1 MTDCTTDDVNTRQVK
16 GALAVISNF
25 IKQKKYTLALA
36 ECESAIQTF
45 GEHEKLKERKI
56 KILCH
61 QGDFDHA
68 YTIAKQWFE
77 DQPQSALAAKEVK
90 RLQVVIQALQDGDSD
105 EDDLEEQAGP
115 SEDISPLLNSEER
128 RSVSPDKV
136 PSNNDVRPTELP
148 CWCDFCDMK
157 FTSEA
162 ELETHC
168 RSDLHKKKI
177 TSDEDGRWR
186 YRYPPRGLSS
196 EEYTLCRSF
205 VETTKCHLGE
215 KCTQAHSTEELE
227 EWKERFKYKKE
238 QMKIAREKHLH
249 GTTYAEQLMEKLVNM
264 DNPKSLM
271 VQNVEY
277 AKIHLNSDLKVS
289 MTSKKCTNAWTFT
302 LTSKIPLHRVT
313 LLDDTNRIYFYIAS
327 VSVGPKKT
335 QKYQN
340 IENNCQEW
348 VSPDYNKSAAEHV
361 YRIKVIFKTDI
372 YGTFRQTL
380 VFDFGMEPLLSREMQ
395 IESAPIT
402 DTEKLSK
409 DLQMTDQGRWTNENI
424 QLTEYEN
431 KTNDYSLDEKKLLT
445 KYCLPESDKF
455 RIAEHLM
462 HPASKETYRIWMHEM
477 LYLEEWAQLEN
488 IARYNVQ
495 TELQVVDKFML
506 VPGSLIGG
514 AKYAHEGQM
523 FARVQLKENL
533 SEDSVGGRLIMN
545 SQVAWLSEVT
555 KTPVPTGELRK
566 VYEVIVEDKGKD
578 FIFLRLSKKCVS
590 DLGLSNDDNIEV
602 EIQFQL
608 NRLSK
613 CEMHAAIDGIST
625 LDLVFPP
632 PDKIPTTFWAST
644 EKEFCDLVSSKL
656 NSKQKEVVCGI
667 TAGRDLSLPPLLLLG
682 PYGTGKTYTLA
693 QAAVQSLE
701 DDNSRILICTH
712 SNSAADLYI
721 KEFIHPL
728 VKEGNLKAVP
738 LRIYYRH
745 RWKQTVPDVVLQYCP
760 LDMSGKSNFRMPT
773 KEDVEKHRI
782 IITTLSTARY
792 LCDLNLARDAFSH
805 IIVDEAAQ
813 ALEAECLIPLSL
825 AGPHTKIILSGDHM
839 QMSPEIYSDFG
850 KQQGFD
856 RSLLERLYDLYPDKC
871 PCSMMLC
878 ENYRSH
884 REIIDFTSDLFYD
897 HLLVASGNQPP
908 HPKYHPLTFF
918 TVRGEDLQHQNSTG
932 FYNVSEIYE
941 VIDRVTDLKNNWP
954 EEFGDINDGGIGV
967 LCHYADQVYRIRS
980 ELRKRKL
987 YNVSVERIYN
997 VQGKQFRV
1005 VILSTV
1011 RTRHTC
1017 ETQQEDY
1024 MDYGFLSNVK
1034 LLNTA
1039 LTRAQ
1044 SLVIVVGDPLSLCL
1058 VGKCRKVW
1066 ECYLEECKENG
1077 SFYGMPWDAFKAQI
1091 EAAERRKTYVL
1102 NPLAPEFVPNR
1113 LYHPQHGEN
1122 TNIPHQFAAQ
1132 VNQQPWYLMG
1142 QRMMYPGMHLPTQP
1156 LQPYM
1161 PLQYHPGYYQP
1172 LMYRPYLHQ
1181 YVGGGRMPQG
1191 KLHPRGVNPRLTV
1204 PVRAAKIADKDKSG
1218 RESPVGGK
1226 KSGRPRTMMYVPRGP
1241 LPYYPAVHPHYN
1253 PYNPGLPY
1261 YMVQE
1266 DHRMAAM
1273 LRHPYSIYPQHPY
1286 HPAGNF
1292 IPFQNS
1298 PPSHGS
1304 DDGSRHSDD
1313 GRDSRSLSPAAQG
1326 QNVTPG
1332 TSPSS
1337 TIAGQPIHFLPNVKH
1352 VPVHLFGQR
1361 SRTPT
1366 GNSRSSTPRETDS
1379 PLDISSEVKGEAQ
1392 GEMDYMAMSLDTHER
1407 RSSAQSPLGRVI
1419 ASAQRRQEASSTVTT
1434 SYESRTETHTP
1445 TRYSEERTLAQ
1456 HKSALKISTGFSRQ
1470 FSEDMKT
1477 PTEIKNLVQMID
1489 DESAADERSLK
1500 STNPI
1505 PIPKSARTNENST
1518 GSAPSRLFL
1527 KIPTQREI
1535 AESTESL
1542 STSSSESSDG
1552 RPTYARVVRKRLPSG
1567 SADIDNIEP
1576 QTPHTPAGFT
1586 TPGAE
1591 VDTDPLGIL
1600 RNLTI
1605 NSSSENQRTY
1615 KYFS

>member
-1 MTDCTTDDVNTRQVK
+1 MTENITDAANTRQVK
-16 GALAVISNF
+16 DVLADINNL
-25 IKQKKYTLALA
+25 IKQKKYSLALA
-36 ECESAIQTF
+36 ECETGLLLF
-45 GEHEKLKERKI
+45 GEHEKLKEKKI

-61 QGDFDHA
+61 QGEFDQA
-68 YTIAKQWFE
+68 YSIAKQWSE
-77 DQPQSALAAKEVK
+77 DQPLSTVAAKEVK
-90 RLQVVIQALQDGDSD
+90 RLEVVIQALQDGDSD
-105 EDDLEEQAGP
+105 DDT
-115 SEDISPLLNSEER
+115 SEEVAGLPFDIPPSKENDR
-128 RSVSPDKV
+128 QKSTSPDKV
-136 PSNNDVRPTELP
+136 PSYSDIPSREVS

-177 TSDEDGRWR
+177 TSDEDGRWKF
-186 YRYPPRGLSS
+186 RYPPRGLSS

-205 VETTKCHLGE
+205 VENTKCHLGE
-215 KCTQAHSTEELE
+215 KCTQAHSSEELE
-227 EWKERFKYKKE
+227 EWKDRFKYKKE

-302 LTSKIPLHRVT
+302 LTSKICLHRVT

-348 VSPDYNKSAAEHV
+348 VSPDYNKTAAEHV

-402 DTEKLSK
+402 DTEKLTK
-409 DLQMTDQGRWTNENI
+409 DLQLTDQGRWTNENVQI
-424 QLTEYEN
+424 VEYE
-431 KTNDYSLDEKKLLT
+431 KKSNDYSEQEKKLLS
-445 KYCLPESDKF
+445 KYCLPESEKF
-455 RIAEHLM
+455 RVAEHLM

-477 LYLEEWAQLEN
+477 LYIEEWAQLEN

-495 TELQVVDKFML
+495 TQIQVVDKFML
-506 VPGSLIGG
+506 VPGAVSGG
-514 AKYAHEGQM
+514 GKYAHDGEL
-523 FARVQLKENL
+523 FARLQLKESL
-533 SEDSVGGRLIMN
+533 SEDSAGGRLIMN
-545 SQVAWLSEVT
+545 SQVAWLSLVST
-555 KTPVPTGELRK
+555 TPVPAGQLRK

-578 FIFLRLSKKCVS
+578 FIFLRLSSKCVS
-590 DLGLSNDDNIEV
+590 ELGLSNDDSIQV

-613 CEMHAAIDGIST
+613 CEMHAAIDGIAT

-632 PDKIPTTFWAST
+632 PDKIPTVFWADT
-644 EKEFCDLVSSKL
+644 DQEFCELVSSKL
-656 NSKQKEVVCGI
+656 NAKQKEVVCGI
-667 TAGRDLSLPPLLLLG
+667 TAGRDLSLPPLLLVG

-701 DDNSRILICTH
+701 DDTSRILICTH

-760 LDMSGKSNFRMPT
+760 LETQVGKGNFRSPT

-782 IITTLSTARY
+782 IICTLSTARY
-792 LCDLNLARDAFSH
+792 LCDLNLPKDTFSH

-839 QMSPEIYSDFG
+839 QMSPEIYSDFA

-856 RSLLERLYDLYPDKC
+856 RSLLERLYDLYPEKC

-884 REIIDFTSDLFYD
+884 KEIIDFTSDLFYD
-897 HLLVASGNQPP
+897 HQLVAIGNQPP

-918 TVRGEDLQHQNSTG
+918 TVRGEDVQHQNATG

-941 VIDRVTDLKNNWP
+941 VIDRVADLEKNWP
-954 EEFGDINDGGIGV
+954 EEFGDISDGGIGV
-967 LCHYADQVYRIRS
+967 VCHYADQVYRIRS

-987 YNVSVERIYN
+987 TNVSVERIYN

-1017 ETQQEDY
+1017 DTSQEDY

-1077 SFYGMPWDAFKAQI
+1077 SFFGMPWDAFKAQI

-1113 LYHPQHGEN
+1113 LYHPQHGEH
-1122 TNIPHQFAAQ
+1122 TIIPPQFAQ
-1132 VNQQPWYLMG
+1132 VNQHPWYFMG
-1142 QRMMYPGMHLPTQP
+1142 QRMMYPGMTIPTQP
-1156 LQPYM
+1156 IQPYM
-1161 PLQYHPGYYQP
+1161 PIQYHPYYHQP
-1172 LMYRPYLHQ
+1172 LLYRPIMPQ
-1181 YVGGGRMPQG
+1181 YVGGRLSQP
-1191 KLHPRGVNPRLTV
+1191 KVHPRGVNPRLQV
-1204 PVRAAKIADKDKSG
+1204 PIRAPKIVDKDRGG
-1218 RESPVGGK
+1218 RESPVGSK

-1241 LPYYPAVHPHYN
+1241 IPYYPAVPYNPYAYPYYMIPEDPRIAAMHRQPYPIYQQHPHY
-1253 PYNPGLPY
+1253 
-1261 YMVQE
+1261 
-1266 DHRMAAM
+1266 
-1273 LRHPYSIYPQHPY
+1273 
-1286 HPAGNF
+1286 PANF
-1292 IPFQNS
+1292 VPFPSS
-1298 PPSHGS
+1298 PPSHLS
-1304 DDGSRHSDD
+1304 DDGSQKSDE
-1313 GRDSRSLSPAAQG
+1313 GRDSRSLSPATQG
-1326 QNVTPG
+1326 QSTTPS

-1337 TIAGQPIHFLPNVKH
+1337 TVSGQPIHFLPNVKH

-1361 SRTPT
+1361 SRTP
-1366 GNSRSSTPRETDS
+1366 NSRSSTPHDAES
-1379 PLDISSEVKGEAQ
+1379 PIDTSAESKTEAQ
-1392 GEMDYMAMSLDTHER
+1392 TEMDYMAMSIEMQDR

-1419 ASAQRRQEASSTVTT
+1419 ASAQRRLTQETSSHTT
-1434 SYESRTETHTP
+1434 SAYESKTETHAH

-1456 HKSALKISTGFSRQ
+1456 HKSSLKITTGLNRQ
-1470 FSEDMKT
+1470 CSEDMKT
-1477 PTEIKNLVQMID
+1477 PTEIKNLVKMM
-1489 DESAADERSLK
+1489 DEDTAAEERSEK
-1500 STNPI
+1500 STMPI
-1505 PIPKSARTNENST
+1505 PIPKSKSAAPRTSENST

-1527 KIPTQREI
+1527 KIPTQQEI
-1535 AESTESL
+1535 AESNESM
-1542 STSSSESSDG
+1542 SASSSESSDG
-1552 RPTYARVVRKRLPSG
+1552 RPTYARVVRRRLPSG
-1567 SADIDNIEP
+1567 NADVDNLEP

-1600 RNLTI
+1600 RNLSI
-1605 NSSSENQRTY
+1605 NSSAENQRTY